1 MSILFYDT
9 ETTGFFNKK
18 TPWNDPSQPHVV
30 QLAAVLDDE
39 NGRTVSC
46 MNVLVDCGVD
56 VPEAAFNVHGVDR
69 EMTTKYGLEPV
80 DALGMFEQILSKAE
94 LIVAHNVEF
103 DHTQMGIMYSRHKP
117 EEIVPLNGIK
127 TFCTLL
133 KTTPICKIPATFKG
147 KGPYKWPS
155 LDEAYRIL
163 VDQEGFSGAHDALK
177 DVNACRAVYYALQ
190 NELGTEKWKR

>member
-18 TPWNDPSQPHVV
+18 NPWNHPSQPHVV

-39 NGRTVSC
+39 NGRTVGC
-46 MNVLVDCGVD
+46 MNVLIDCGVD

-69 EMTTKYGLEPV
+69 EMTTKYGL
-80 DALGMFEQILSKAE
+80 DAVEVLNMFYSMLSRTE
-94 LIVAHNVEF
+94 LLVAHNKQF
-103 DHTQMGIMYSRHKP
+103 DDTQIQIMHSRHKP
-117 EEIVPLNGIK
+117 GEVIPLNGMK
-127 TFCTLL
+127 SFCTMEA
-133 KTTPICKIPATFKG
+133 TTPICKIPSAFKG
-147 KGPYKWPS
+147 RGPYKWPK

-163 VDQEGFSGAHDALK
+163 IDPEGFSGAHDALK